1 MGKYF
6 KDETLSSLSSLT
18 GLCRALE
25 TESDPPLDVKELLFK
40 AVKEINEDKVEASLK
55 DSLIEAK
62 KRVVPSCFVC
72 ASPCGHNDDYPLEKI
87 GDLDNERTK
96 EIFALLDKIPD
107 EDKKYALIVKSVIYL
122 SSSFGEEYMS
132 SLMVELNALIPSL

>member
-6 KDETLSSLSSLT
+6 KDETLSSLSSFT

-25 TESDPPLDVKELLFK
+25 TENDPPLDVKELLFK
-40 AVKEINEDKVEASLK
+40 AVREINEDKVESSLK
-55 DSLIEAK
+55 DRLMEAK

-72 ASPCGHNDDYPLEKI
+72 ASPCGHNDDYPMEKI
-87 GDLDNERTK
+87 GDLDSEETK
-96 EIFALLDKIPD
+96 EIFSLLDKIPD
-107 EDKKYALIVKSVIYL
+107 EDKKYVLIVKSVIYL

>member
-25 TESDPPLDVKELLFK
+25 TESDPPLDVKELLFE
-40 AVKEINEDKVEASLK
+40 AVREINEDKADASLK
-55 DSLIEAK
+55 ESLRKAK

-72 ASPCGHNDDYPLEKI
+72 ASPCGHNDDYPMEKI
-87 GDLDNERTK
+87 GDLDSEETK
-96 EIFALLDKIPD
+96 EIFSLLDKIPE

>member
-6 KDETLSSLSSLT
+6 KVETLSSLSSLT

-40 AVKEINEDKVEASLK
+40 AVRKINEDNVDAALKESL
-55 DSLIEAK
+55 LEAK

-72 ASPCGHNDDYPLEKI
+72 ASPCGHNDDYPMEKI
-87 GDLDNERTK
+87 EDLDNERTK
-96 EIFALLDKIPD
+96 EFFALLEKIPD

>member
-18 GLCRALE
+18 GLGRSLE
-25 TESDPPLDVKELLFK
+25 TESDPPLEVKELLFK
-40 AVKEINEDKVEASLK
+40 AVREINEDEVDASLK
-55 DSLIEAK
+55 ESLREAK

-72 ASPCGHNDDYPLEKI
+72 ASPCGHNDDYPIEKI

-107 EDKKYALIVKSVIYL
+107 GDKKYALIVKSVIYL
-122 SSSFGEEYMS
+122 SSFFGEEYMS
-132 SLMVELNALIPSL
+132 SLMVELNALVPSL